1 MSVVPLIHNKPT
13 FTHESE
19 LPIVHTRLHMAG
31 RCYTWCRMCRYEPR
45 LTYWS
50 TSISIVFHWS
60 IVVVDVTTFT
70 SINEV
75 IYSRSDPLR
84 QLTEHLI
91 SRPYFLVHHKVIER
105 GLMLRQDVLS
115 TAAETEAQLTIFLR
129 DSMHTVLS
137 SPLFYTLLVMSRA
150 ILASLGSIVFT
161 FIILINFRLYLL

>member
-1 MSVVPLIHNKPT
+1 MSLWAFYRPYKT
-13 FTHESE
+13 TYGRS
-19 LPIVHTRLHMAG
+19 RLHLMSDVSVWA
-31 RCYTWCRMCRYEPR
+31 T
-45 LTYWS
+45 TYHWS

-91 SRPYFLVHHKVIER
+91 SRQYILVHHKVIER

-115 TAAETEAQLTIFLR
+115 TAAETEAQLTISLR

-137 SPLFYTLLVMSRA
+137 LPFNYALLVMSRA
-150 ILASLGSIVFT
+150 ILASLGSIIFT